1 MTWCQGNR
9 ARLRIREREHSL
21 TATPPAT
28 SRTPEEESVR
38 LGTIYGFLAYGMWG
52 ILPIYFR
59 SLEPASAWE
68 ILAHRI
74 VWSFLF
80 CIIIWTWRRDLSWLR
95 PILRSPRRLALLSL
109 AAFVLAINWGV
120 FIWAVSVGNVV
131 ESSLGYFINPLFLVL
146 MGVILLGERM
156 NRYQWTAIG
165 FGALAVAVISVDYG
179 RLPYVALSL
188 ATSFSIYGLIK
199 KRVGGHIGALESM
212 TVESAVLAPFAAAAI
227 IWIQLSG
234 DGTFMTEGADHT
246 ALILVS
252 GIATAVPLVLFGAAA
267 SRIPLTT
274 MGLLQFIA
282 PVGQFAVGVF
292 VFGEN
297 VPGPRWAGF
306 ALVWVAL
313 VILTLDMF
321 RRAHNGRVARR
332 ATGRVTA

>member
-165 FGALAVAVISVDYG
+165 FGALAVAVTFLAV
-179 RLPYVALSL
+179 RLLSNT
-188 ATSFSIYGLIK
+188 AGGLVGAAVL
-199 KRVGGHIGALESM
+199 RFGAFDRARVPCREQPRRRAVRVRGLDVGGDLAQLQRVPAA
-212 TVESAVLAPFAAAAI
+212 VEL
-227 IWIQLSG
+227 
-234 DGTFMTEGADHT
+234 
-246 ALILVS
+246 
-252 GIATAVPLVLFGAAA
+252 PLVIG
-267 SRIPLTT
+267 SQV
-274 MGLLQFIA
+274 GLDQVGDAGRGEGRAGHDVPAGGVLQHLPF
-282 PVGQFAVGVF
+282 
-292 VFGEN
+292 
-297 VPGPRWAGF
+297 
-306 ALVWVAL
+306 
-313 VILTLDMF
+313 
-321 RRAHNGRVARR
+321 
-332 ATGRVTA
+332 